1 MVNNETHLTF
11 YSIEFAHMKTRGWV
25 CTFGD
30 HVHVYWATL
39 PIEHMCSHGGIDAL
53 SLLIFKEIS
62 KDYY

>member
-1 MVNNETHLTF
+1 MVNNETHYNLF
-11 YSIEFAHMKTRGWV
+11 ILEFAHTKTRGWV
-25 CTFGD
+25 CTLGD
-30 HVHVYWATL
+30 HAYWATL